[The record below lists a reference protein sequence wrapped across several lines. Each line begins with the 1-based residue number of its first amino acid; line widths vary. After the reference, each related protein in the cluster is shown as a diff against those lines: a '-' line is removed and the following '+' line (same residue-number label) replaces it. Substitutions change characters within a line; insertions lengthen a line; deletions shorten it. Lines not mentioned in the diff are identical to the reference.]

1 VTTGGTACAATVW
14 ESSSSVVC
22 MVGGG
27 VGGGGWRGE
36 GLPIVVRVWLL
47 TGFYNPWCYVAAK
60 VSSVC
65 DAHSPLSLQAA
76 DAMGKGVKA
85 ERARLCET
93 PNAITS

>member
-1 VTTGGTACAATVW
+1 
-14 ESSSSVVC
+14 
-22 MVGGG
+22 
-27 VGGGGWRGE
+27 
-36 GLPIVVRVWLL
+36 
-47 TGFYNPWCYVAAK
+47 

-85 ERARLCET
+85 EQARLCET